1 MVPSYGPLETKQLLS
16 ETFFSPGLGF
26 RDIRL
31 DGLKWATLY
40 VKIIEIG
47 EVVRKVHNYHIFNY
61 IKFLIDQMNVL
72 KQALLSSNILKKQFS
87 I

>member
-1 MVPSYGPLETKQLLS
+1 MVPSYGLLETKQLLS

-40 VKIIEIG
+40 IILF
-47 EVVRKVHNYHIFNY
+47 IFFQLRMGF
-61 IKFLIDQMNVL
+61 I
-72 KQALLSSNILKKQFS
+72 
-87 I
+87 

>member
-40 VKIIEIG
+40 I
-47 EVVRKVHNYHIFNY
+47 NIFFAKRRN
-61 IKFLIDQMNVL
+61 
-72 KQALLSSNILKKQFS
+72 
-87 I
+87 

>member
-31 DGLKWATLY
+31 DVLKWATLCNGIFQDKHKIY
-40 VKIIEIG
+40 VILFK
-47 EVVRKVHNYHIFNY
+47 H
-61 IKFLIDQMNVL
+61 
-72 KQALLSSNILKKQFS
+72 SNIRIFFFITFKMFS
-87 I
+87 FPGSNQSLTLIIYM

>member
-1 MVPSYGPLETKQLLS
+1 MVPSYGPLKTKQLLS

-40 VKIIEIG
+40 IYKKKGKTSRIIT
-47 EVVRKVHNYHIFNY
+47 
-61 IKFLIDQMNVL
+61 
-72 KQALLSSNILKKQFS
+72 LSSFQREFAPNKEQLLCRISKENLHLIKGRREES
-87 I
+87 E